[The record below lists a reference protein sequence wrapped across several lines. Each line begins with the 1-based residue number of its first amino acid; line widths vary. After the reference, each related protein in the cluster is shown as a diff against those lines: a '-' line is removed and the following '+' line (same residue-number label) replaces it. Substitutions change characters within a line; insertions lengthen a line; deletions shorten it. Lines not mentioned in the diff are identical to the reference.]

1 MRKLIAPIGAAMLC
15 FGLAGTAAA
24 ATYSFS
30 FPASPLA
37 IAEGDYVYADIL
49 VDGSLGNIT
58 DVNVFVD
65 ITHTW
70 IGDLDIYIGHQLIA
84 DLQKDDKGNYV
95 WNSDGPAQWVQLYN
109 QDGDSRNNM
118 TAVTFDDQATTS
130 ITDVAPPYGPG
141 SYQPTSNPEEISPGV
156 YESNLLAD
164 YNGDLA
170 TGMWR
175 LALFDNWGGETGTM
189 QNFRID
195 LETASVPQ
203 TAVPL
208 PGAVVLLGSGLGALA
223 AARRARRK

>member
-1 MRKLIAPIGAAMLC
+1 MLC

-30 FPASPLA
+30 FPDSPLA
-37 IAEGDYVYADIL
+37 IAEGDWVYADITDA
-49 VDGSLGNIT
+49 VGNLGTIT

-65 ITHTW
+65 IDHTW
-70 IGDLDIYIGHQLIA
+70 VGDLDIYLAHQE
-84 DLQKDDKGNYV
+84 
-95 WNSDGPAQWVQLYN
+95 DGESSWKWVQLYN
-109 QDGDSRNNM
+109 QDGDSRNDITEVLFN
-118 TAVTFDDQATTS
+118 DQATTS
-130 ITDVAPPYGPG
+130 IDEAAPPYGPG
-141 SYQPTSNPEEISPGV
+141 SYQPTSNPEHG
-156 YESNLLAD
+156 ESNLLSD

-170 TGMWR
+170 AGIWS
-175 LALFDNWGGETGTM
+175 LVLFDNASGDTGVL